1 MALHED
7 IDPLHTSK
15 ASIPAPT
22 PKKKKNKNVK
32 KEVINKNSLSVLRTT
47 LRNNMELT
55 SIADNKANVLLS
67 LNALM
72 LTFLVP
78 LTIPYLDRIMALN
91 LGIPLIILALTCL
104 ITIYI
109 AVNVLKPGKFE
120 GQGIKPA
127 GADYNFSPFF
137 FGNFHN
143 MKKADFLEYSGD
155 VLNDEFLV
163 KSFISNDF
171 YHIGLRLAQ
180 KMRMIRT
187 AFNIFILGMSASI
200 IVSLIMLIIYGR

>member
-1 MALHED
+1 MALPEEKD
-7 IDPLHTSK
+7 
-15 ASIPAPT
+15 SISSTTEHSPKGAT
-22 PKKKKNKNVK
+22 RKKKRKRKDILNKNT
-32 KEVINKNSLSVLRTT
+32 LGVLRTT

-72 LTFLVP
+72 LTFLIP
-78 LTIPYLDRIMALN
+78 LTIPYLDRVMALN
-91 LGIPLIILALTCL
+91 LGFPLIILAVTCL
-104 ITIYI
+104 VTIYI
-109 AVNVLKPGKFE
+109 AVSVLKPGKFV
-120 GQGIKPA
+120 GQGLKPT
-127 GADYNFSPFF
+127 GASYNFSPFF

-143 MKKADFLEYSGD
+143 MKKSEFLEYTGD
-155 VLNDEFLV
+155 VLNDEYLV

-187 AFNIFILGMSASI
+187 AFNIFIFGMSAAIILSI
-200 IVSLIMLIIYGR
+200 IMLIIYG